1 MAVFKSDNNNE
12 EKEIDFELDF
22 LMSLTVQQR
31 FEMMFEKSQLIRSL
45 LNKDENRKTTEII
58 KRK

>member
-12 EKEIDFELDF
+12 KKEIDFELDF

-31 FEMMFEKSQLIRSL
+31 FEMMFEKSQFIRSL
-45 LNKDENRKTTEII
+45 LKKDENRKTTEII